1 MPPTRE
7 MKAKRTES
15 SGTTTGEEDRRMAA
29 AAGVTEMTFYRHF
42 GTKDQL
48 LLDDPYDPLMAG
60 AVAAQPP
67 GLPPVIRAVRG
78 IRAAWRAVPIQD
90 TGPVRDRLA
99 IVAATPSLAAAVR
112 ANTAASEAAIGAELA
127 AGGAD
132 PREAAIAAAAVKAA
146 LMTALLLGV
155 ATSLDPRPLMA
166 IVGVVNS
173 IVFLTLCMWPPQP
186 RSPQS
191 YQARSERSIK
201 AKAPAGPQ
209 LPAA

>member
-1 MPPTRE
+1 MSVHETPAVSRTQRTRARLLAAALDLFARQGYE
-7 MKAKRTES
+7 A
-15 SGTTTGEEDRRMAA
+15 TTVAQIAA

-48 LLDDPYDPLMAG
+48 LLDDPYDPLLAG
-60 AVAAQPP
+60 AIAAQPP
-67 GLPPVIRAVRG
+67 GLPPLIRAARG

-132 PREAAIAAAAVKAA
+132 PREAAIAAAAVMAA
-146 LMTALLLGV
+146 LMTALLQWGRDGDGTLS
-155 ATSLDPRPLMA
+155 AAIERALD
-166 IVGVVNS
+166 VVE
-173 IVFLTLCMWPPQP
+173 
-186 RSPQS
+186 
-191 YQARSERSIK
+191 AHHD
-201 AKAPAGPQ
+201 
-209 LPAA
+209 

>member
-1 MPPTRE
+1 MSVHETPAVSRTQRTRARLLAAALDLFARQGYE
-7 MKAKRTES
+7 A
-15 SGTTTGEEDRRMAA
+15 TTVAQIAA

-67 GLPPVIRAVRG
+67 GLPPLIRAVRG

-112 ANTAASEAAIGAELA
+112 ANTAASEAAIGVELA

-132 PREAAIAAAAVKAA
+132 PREAAIAAAAVMAA
-146 LMTALLLGV
+146 LMTALLQWGRDGDGTLS
-155 ATSLDPRPLMA
+155 AAIERALD
-166 IVGVVNS
+166 VVE
-173 IVFLTLCMWPPQP
+173 
-186 RSPQS
+186 
-191 YQARSERSIK
+191 AHHD
-201 AKAPAGPQ
+201 
-209 LPAA
+209 

>member
-1 MPPTRE
+1 MTIRETAPGRTQRTRARLQTAALE
-7 MKAKRTES
+7 LFARQGYEA
-15 SGTTTGEEDRRMAA
+15 TTVAQIAA

-99 IVAATPSLAAAVR
+99 
-112 ANTAASEAAIGAELA
+112 SEAAIGAELA

-132 PREAAIAAAAVKAA
+132 PREAAIAAAAVMAA
-146 LMTALLLGV
+146 LMTALLQWGRDGDGTLS
-155 ATSLDPRPLMA
+155 AAIERALD
-166 IVGVVNS
+166 VVE
-173 IVFLTLCMWPPQP
+173 
-186 RSPQS
+186 
-191 YQARSERSIK
+191 AHHD
-201 AKAPAGPQ
+201 
-209 LPAA
+209 

>member
-1 MPPTRE
+1 MSVHETPAVSRTQRTRARLLAAALDLFARQGYE
-7 MKAKRTES
+7 A
-15 SGTTTGEEDRRMAA
+15 TTVAQIAA

-112 ANTAASEAAIGAELA
+112 ANTAASEAAIGVELA

-132 PREAAIAAAAVKAA
+132 PREAAIAAAAVMAA
-146 LMTALLLGV
+146 LMTALLQWGRDGDGTLS
-155 ATSLDPRPLMA
+155 AAIERALD
-166 IVGVVNS
+166 VVE
-173 IVFLTLCMWPPQP
+173 
-186 RSPQS
+186 
-191 YQARSERSIK
+191 AHHD
-201 AKAPAGPQ
+201 
-209 LPAA
+209 

>member
-1 MPPTRE
+1 MTIRETAPGRTQRTRARLQTAALE
-7 MKAKRTES
+7 LFARQGYEA
-15 SGTTTGEEDRRMAA
+15 TTVAQIAA

-132 PREAAIAAAAVKAA
+132 PREAAIAAAAVMAA
-146 LMTALLLGV
+146 LMTALLQWGRDGDGTLS
-155 ATSLDPRPLMA
+155 AAIERALD
-166 IVGVVNS
+166 VVE
-173 IVFLTLCMWPPQP
+173 
-186 RSPQS
+186 
-191 YQARSERSIK
+191 AHHD
-201 AKAPAGPQ
+201 
-209 LPAA
+209 